1 MTHIPFVTTRKLQ
14 NTKTSYV
21 ISIPFGW
28 FENNDI
34 DPKKVKFLTLV
45 GNENLVVLNPN
56 GKVMRELAG
65 RLTKKNITLERL
77 EEIIEKEVVF

>member
-1 MTHIPFVTTRKLQ
+1 MTHIPFITTRKLQ
-14 NTKTSYV
+14 STETSYV
-21 ISIPFGW
+21 ISIPVVW
-28 FENNDI
+28 FKNNKINPDE
-34 DPKKVKFLTLV
+34 VESLTLV

-65 RLTKKNITLERL
+65 RLTKKNITLKQL